1 MPDAQARNLGLLIH
15 NARVAKG
22 LSFRG
27 LAAVTDVPL
36 ASLKRFE
43 DGVYNDP
50 SPAQIT
56 RIAEALDIDPARI
69 DRVSKN
75 HLANSMPSM
84 RTYLR
89 SKEKLSPEAMDSLE
103 QALADIRAED
113 AARRGNSSHEPTTK
127 GGTP

>member
-1 MPDAQARNLGLLIH
+1 MTDAQARNLGLLIH

-22 LSFRG
+22 LSFRA

-36 ASLKRFE
+36 VSLKRFE

-89 SKEKLSPEAMDSLE
+89 SKEKLSPEAMDALE

-113 AARRGNSSHEPTTK
+113 AARRGSTSPEPTTK

>member
-1 MPDAQARNLGLLIH
+1 MTDAQARNLGLLIH

-75 HLANSMPSM
+75 HLANSMPTM

-89 SKEKLSPEAMDSLE
+89 SKEKLSPEAMDALE

-113 AARRGNSSHEPTTK
+113 AARRGGASPEPTTK

>member
-1 MPDAQARNLGLLIH
+1 MPL
-15 NARVAKG
+15 V
-22 LSFRG
+22 
-27 LAAVTDVPL
+27 
-36 ASLKRFE
+36 SLKRFE
-43 DGVYNDP
+43 DGVYNNP

-89 SKEKLSPEAMDSLE
+89 SKEKLSPEAMDALE

-113 AARRGNSSHEPTTK
+113 AAQRSGASPAPRKT

>member
-1 MPDAQARNLGLLIH
+1 MTDAQARNLGLLIH
-15 NARVAKG
+15 NARIAKG

-27 LAAVTDVPL
+27 LAAITDVPL

-50 SPAQIT
+50 SPSQIV

-69 DRVSKN
+69 DRVSRD
-75 HLANSMPSM
+75 HLASSMPTM
-84 RTYLR
+84 RTYFR
-89 SKEKLSPEAMDSLE
+89 SKQKLSPEALDE
-103 QALADIRAED
+103 VERAVADIRAKYAAPPDNDSAD
-113 AARRGNSSHEPTTK
+113 AK

>member
-1 MPDAQARNLGLLIH
+1 MTDAQARNLGLLIH
-15 NARVAKG
+15 NARVAKE
-22 LSFRG
+22 LSFRA
-27 LAAVTDVPL
+27 LAAITDVPL
-36 ASLKRFE
+36 VSLKRFE

-89 SKEKLSPEAMDSLE
+89 SKEKLSPEAMDALE

-113 AARRGNSSHEPTTK
+113 AARRGSTSPEPTTK

>member
-1 MPDAQARNLGLLIH
+1 MTDAQARNLGLLIH
-15 NARVAKG
+15 NARIAKG
-22 LSFRG
+22 LSFRA
-27 LAAVTDVPL
+27 LAAITDVPL

-50 SPAQIT
+50 SPAQIA

-75 HLANSMPSM
+75 HLADSMPTM

-89 SKEKLSPEAMDSLE
+89 SKEKLSPEAMDALE

-113 AARRGNSSHEPTTK
+113 AARRAGASPAPRKT